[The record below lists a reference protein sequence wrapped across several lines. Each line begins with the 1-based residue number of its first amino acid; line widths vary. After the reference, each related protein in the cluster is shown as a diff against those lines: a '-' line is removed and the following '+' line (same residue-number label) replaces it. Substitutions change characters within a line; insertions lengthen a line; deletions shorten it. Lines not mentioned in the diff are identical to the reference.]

1 LVEFREHI
9 DWGSY
14 SVALYFFCPLYCLKV
29 LCCMTLGSLVT
40 L

>member
-14 SVALYFFCPLYCLKV
+14 SVALYFFVPSIVSKSCAV
-29 LCCMTLGSLVT
+29 
-40 L
+40 